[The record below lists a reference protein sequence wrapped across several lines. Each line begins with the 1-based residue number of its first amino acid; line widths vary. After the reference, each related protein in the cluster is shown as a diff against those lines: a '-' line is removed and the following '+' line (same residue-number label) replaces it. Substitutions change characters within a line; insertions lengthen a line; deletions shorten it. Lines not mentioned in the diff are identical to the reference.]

1 MKILLAVD
9 GSHFSLAAADAVAAR
24 VWPPETI
31 VRIVHANE
39 SNGGRAASVAAAGPA
54 ALFRSPYAI
63 EKALGRFAGRPL
75 RVEAKVLHGRPK
87 TAIVD
92 EARAWGADL
101 IVLGSQGMSG
111 MQRFLTG
118 SVSLAVATH
127 ADCSVEIIRPKWKSK
142 QEE

>member
-9 GSHFSLAAADAVAAR
+9 GSHCSLAAADAVAAR
-24 VWPPETI
+24 PWPPGTI

-39 SNGGRAASVAAAGPA
+39 SSGSATSAQAA

-63 EKALGRFAGRPL
+63 EKALGRFAGRL
-75 RVEAKVLHGRPK
+75 MRVEAKVLHGRPK

-101 IVLGSQGMSG
+101 IVLGSQGMSR
-111 MQRFLTG
+111 MERFLTG

-127 ADCSVEIIRPKWKSK
+127 ADCSVEIIRPKRMSRP
-142 QEE
+142 EA